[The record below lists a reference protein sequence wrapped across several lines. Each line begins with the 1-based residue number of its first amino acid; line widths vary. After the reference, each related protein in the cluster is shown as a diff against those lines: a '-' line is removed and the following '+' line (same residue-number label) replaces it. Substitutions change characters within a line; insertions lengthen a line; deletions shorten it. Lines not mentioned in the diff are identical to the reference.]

1 MATATLTQTN
11 TNTNTKTSSSIPATS
26 QASVSTSSIPVTSNN
41 HPKSKKRAR
50 FADENSQQNTP
61 NHNNTQQQQQ
71 SLSSFITFNHDD
83 PPLKKN
89 RSHVE
94 PSSFDQLF
102 DPAASDT
109 LRQGMYL
116 TFINTAFAERA
127 NGKFERYDQ
136 LLGQFDPLVSSHST
150 TDPSPPDVSIERVQG
165 WLSALTYM
173 ISQLDRSHSHLVEK
187 VVSLPWTILD
197 DQFVSVFSRFVN
209 GLVSARSE
217 WVQIVLEN
225 LVQGFHYNTISFEHR
240 SDLLPSSVNRRLIYA
255 RLHSLLRSI
264 LRLIPTLPST
274 LWPILVLHFPKKRE
288 HRDGHV
294 CYLYNLLKI
303 ACYCPDLSPKIVQ
316 LCIEKCL
323 NIDVE
328 IPVGVEEWEDD
339 EGRLEEGIFGRPI
352 EDALDKPWTNNDGQ
366 DSDVDEE
373 EEDGIEEV
381 DFDDLSSDEGGGMP
395 EEDTSKPLPPR
406 LARKD
411 QKLAAKL
418 DGMLRCIFD
427 HLQQISFG
435 CGLKATS
442 STTTTTNPLETTAVE
457 EAAEEPKEPNPISPT
472 DLQRQSDRE
481 AIFDILLCNF
491 ESSILRTRRTRYV
504 QFIIFWYASLDPR
517 FTESFLV
524 TLVERGLYER
534 GDNTLPVAIRV
545 AAVSYIASL
554 ISRAKFIDKRVTR
567 QVVSLLCARLEMG
580 MKETDKMKVNG
591 HVIWYAIAQAI
602 FYIFCFRWG

>member
-1 MATATLTQTN
+1 
-11 TNTNTKTSSSIPATS
+11 
-26 QASVSTSSIPVTSNN
+26 
-41 HPKSKKRAR
+41 
-50 FADENSQQNTP
+50 
-61 NHNNTQQQQQ
+61 
-71 SLSSFITFNHDD
+71 
-83 PPLKKN
+83 
-89 RSHVE
+89 
-94 PSSFDQLF
+94 
-102 DPAASDT
+102 
-109 LRQGMYL
+109 MYL
-116 TFINTAFAERA
+116 TFINTAFAERV

-136 LLGQFDPLVSSHST
+136 LLGQFDPLVASHST

-602 FYIFCFRWG
+602 FYIFCFRWKDLLVGEDDDDDEGLLIRSK